1 MFSVPLVGKLTDR
14 LNPWVVVLLAA
25 ACQTSIA
32 VLCLG
37 TAALN
42 LAPVIIA
49 CIGVDIFHQ
58 SNTIGQ
64 QGRIYAFVDYLTSF
78 RFPSLTRSPFTV

>member
-25 ACQTSIA
+25 SGQTAIA

-49 CIGVDIFHQ
+49 CICVDIFHQ

-64 QGRIYAFVDYLTSF
+64 QGRIYAYVEFSF
-78 RFPSLTRSPFTV
+78 LRISV